1 MFEICLKFVKVDIRL
16 HNFEVLMMRHKD
28 CEVLQG
34 FGRADHSVATGLLTH
49 KYPTYASIT
58 WSNEGY

>member
-1 MFEICLKFVKVDIRL
+1 VFEICLQFVKVDIRY
-16 HNFEVLMMRHKD
+16 HNFEVLVMCHND
-28 CEVLQG
+28 CVVVQG
-34 FGRADHSVATGLLTH
+34 FGIADHSVATGLLKH